1 MVHCNM
7 PDLHRLEISNG
18 NPHHGGV
25 LITWS
30 DGSGTEIA
38 WQSDGRL
45 ILPTLD
51 AAKRYAAEA
60 ITELQRTGRNA
71 EINATNWP
79 SLIAALQRHISDFND
94 RLRNIHANSTH

>member
-7 PDLHRLEISNG
+7 PDLHRLESSTG

-60 ITELQRTGRNA
+60 IQDLQRTGRNA
-71 EINATNWP
+71 EINATNWA
-79 SLIAALQRHISDFND
+79 SVVAALQRHIGDFND
-94 RLRNIHANSTH
+94 RLRNTWANTTH